1 MKEVINMKRFI
12 CSLLILCIVPVL
24 ACANDYT
31 DFNIYASMFGA
42 EEIDFS
48 TPQTVN
54 GKDVFVAGDG
64 FVGLESKDGTTT
76 SVSVFGK
83 GDSFLI
89 YSMAAISIIE
99 NKNTNFVTN
108 CGQLL
113 SSYLM
118 SQNGTEQKSM
128 TKDGHFFMIQPYNNM
143 FLFVI
148 VR

>member
-1 MKEVINMKRFI
+1 MKKFLCV
-12 CSLLILCIVPVL
+12 LLILCLVPVL

-48 TPQTVN
+48 KPQTVN
-54 GKDVFVAGDG
+54 GKDVFPAGEG
-64 FVGLESKDGTTT
+64 FVGLESGSGATVSI
-76 SVSVFGK
+76 SVSGK
-83 GDSFLI
+83 GDAFLI

-99 NKNTNFVTN
+99 NNNTNFVAN

-118 SQNGTEQKSM
+118 AQKGTERTSM
-128 TKDGHFFMIQPYNNM
+128 TKDGHFFTIQPYNDM

>member
-1 MKEVINMKRFI
+1 MKEGKKMKRFL

-42 EEIDFS
+42 EEMDFS
-48 TPQTVN
+48 KPQTVN
-54 GKDVFVAGDG
+54 GKDVFPAGEG
-64 FVGLESKDGTTT
+64 FVGLESTNGTTT
-76 SVSVFGK
+76 SVSVSGK
-83 GDSFLI
+83 GDAFLI

-99 NKNTNFVTN
+99 NNNTNFVAN

-118 SQNGTEQKSM
+118 AQKGTERTSM
-128 TKDGHFFMIQPYNNM
+128 TKDGHFFTIQPYNDM

>member
-1 MKEVINMKRFI
+1 MKRFI
-12 CSLLILCIVPVL
+12 CSLLILCLVPVL

-48 TPQTVN
+48 KTQTVN
-54 GKDVFVAGDG
+54 GKDVFHAGDG
-64 FVGLESKDGTTT
+64 FVGLESANGITT
-76 SVSVFGK
+76 SVSVSGK
-83 GDSFLI
+83 GDAFLF

-99 NKNTNFVTN
+99 NNNTNFVAN

-118 SQNGTEQKSM
+118 AQKGTERTSM
-128 TKDGHFFMIQPYNNM
+128 TKDGHFFTIQPFEDG

-148 VR
+148 VM